1 MPEDWPR
8 LRRNLFGL
16 REVFTKKIR
25 EISLTD
31 KNIAAV
37 ARDCLHICTKRDA
50 LKGIK
55 PRVVILGPRGSGR
68 KTQGHRLSRQMGL
81 IHVDFEYILCQAW
94 MTENELGRLLRQCN
108 KQVTVKTKFIC
119 VSD

>member
-31 KNIAAV
+31 KDIATV
-37 ARDCLHICTKRDA
+37 AKDCLYICTKRDA
-50 LKGIK
+50 VKGIK
-55 PRVVILGPRGSGR
+55 PRMVILGPRGSGR
-68 KTQGHRLSRQMGL
+68 KTQGGLLSRLMGL

-94 MTENELGRLLRQCN
+94 MAEDELGKLLRQCN
-108 KQVTVKTKFIC
+108 KQVIARTKFIC